1 MKAPIFEDKK
11 IEFWPPGIDYP
22 FISRDEFNNKNV
34 IPKDIIIQNSLFT
47 SKEGTHRH
55 STVKMKTSLM
65 LGS

>member
-34 IPKDIIIQNSLFT
+34 IPKDTEQLIYQQRRNT
-47 SKEGTHRH
+47 
-55 STVKMKTSLM
+55 
-65 LGS
+65 